1 MSNTDNSSVPMDD
14 ESEVG
19 NENATTK
26 STKVGDKRKSEYW
39 NHFWDFRDPV
49 TKKIVQVK
57 CKYCEKMLTGNTN
70 NGTSS
75 LKKHL
80 GACSKYPPNVD
91 KKQKLISVYKS
102 PESDA
107 TIVSNWKFDET
118 ACRLGLAR
126 MVIVD
131 EQPFSIVEREGFRYF
146 CSVAVPQ
153 FHIPSR
159 FTVARDVK
167 NIFVCES
174 GKLKKLIGCLKSRV
188 SLTTDCWTSIQNFN
202 YLCLTAH
209 FIDDNWKLHKRILN
223 FQLMD
228 SHKGK
233 EIGKVVEAC
242 ILKWEIEDRLFSLTV
257 DNASSNDVAVGYLKT
272 HFHDKLVLEGSF
284 FHMRCACH
292 VLNLI
297 VKDGLSSVKS
307 SIARIRA
314 AVRYVRSSPSRAKLF
329 AHSSMLVKVSC
340 KGSVCLDV
348 ATRWNSTFL
357 MLETALKFEK
367 AFNRFAEDDPDFSRE
382 LKDGVPTQE
391 DWVNAKVLSL
401 CLKLFYESTK
411 KMSGSLYVTT
421 NLYFHEVLEVLSC
434 LIEWENSTNMDI
446 RIMGRQMREKFDKYY
461 GDLGKTNIMMLVAV
475 VLDPRYKLRFL
486 KYSFKKLYPN
496 DFAKVDVICDNL
508 YDNVQ
513 KLFNHYDAIIAS
525 SSSKNNR
532 NINVANVDNGSENLS
547 SSNSEQMKK
556 FYDDFD
562 EEESAFIVEKSELD
576 YYLEE
581 ARERR
586 VEGEMFDILGWWKEK
601 SDKYKVLSTLAKD
614 ILAIPISTVSSESAF
629 STSGRILDQFRSSL
643 GPNMVE
649 ALVCTQDWLRAS
661 NVCIDIER
669 FLEDVQ
675 KYEEV
680 TLASHKLMNLLEII
694 DVTKGICASL
704 LAAASLLC
712 CLLYA
717 VFLRCLDGC

>member
-39 NHFWDFRDPV
+39 HHFWDFRDPV
-49 TKKIVQVK
+49 TKKIIQVK

-131 EQPFSIVEREGFRYF
+131 EQPFSIVERE
-146 CSVAVPQ
+146 
-153 FHIPSR
+153 
-159 FTVARDVK
+159 
-167 NIFVCES
+167 
-174 GKLKKLIGCLKSRV
+174 
-188 SLTTDCWTSIQNFN
+188 
-202 YLCLTAH
+202 
-209 FIDDNWKLHKRILN
+209 
-223 FQLMD
+223 D

-307 SIARIRA
+307 SIARIPA

-340 KGSVCLDV
+340 KD
-348 ATRWNSTFL
+348 
-357 MLETALKFEK
+357 
-367 AFNRFAEDDPDFSRE
+367 FNRFAEDDPDFSRE
-382 LKDGVPTQE
+382 LKDGVPTKE

-411 KMSGSLYVTT
+411 KMSGSLCVTT

-525 SSSKNNR
+525 SSSKNDR

-562 EEESAFIVEKSELD
+562 EEESDFIVEKSELD

-629 STSGRILDQFRSSL
+629 STSGRILDHIRSSL

-669 FLEDVQ
+669 FLEDVE

>member
-131 EQPFSIVEREGFRYF
+131 EQPFSIVERE
-146 CSVAVPQ
+146 
-153 FHIPSR
+153 
-159 FTVARDVK
+159 
-167 NIFVCES
+167 
-174 GKLKKLIGCLKSRV
+174 
-188 SLTTDCWTSIQNFN
+188 
-202 YLCLTAH
+202 
-209 FIDDNWKLHKRILN
+209 
-223 FQLMD
+223 
-228 SHKGK
+228 
-233 EIGKVVEAC
+233 
-242 ILKWEIEDRLFSLTV
+242 
-257 DNASSNDVAVGYLKT
+257 
-272 HFHDKLVLEGSF
+272 
-284 FHMRCACH
+284 
-292 VLNLI
+292 
-297 VKDGLSSVKS
+297 DGLSSVKS

-391 DWVNAKVLSL
+391 DW
-401 CLKLFYESTK
+401 
-411 KMSGSLYVTT
+411 
-421 NLYFHEVLEVLSC
+421 
-434 LIEWENSTNMDI
+434 
-446 RIMGRQMREKFDKYY
+446 
-461 GDLGKTNIMMLVAV
+461 
-475 VLDPRYKLRFL
+475 
-486 KYSFKKLYPN
+486 
-496 DFAKVDVICDNL
+496 
-508 YDNVQ
+508 

-562 EEESAFIVEKSELD
+562 EEESDFIVEKSELD

-675 KYEEV
+675 KYEE
-680 TLASHKLMNLLEII
+680 E
-694 DVTKGICASL
+694 
-704 LAAASLLC
+704 
-712 CLLYA
+712 
-717 VFLRCLDGC
+717 LDGSDTGITQVNEFVGNN

>member
-26 STKVGDKRKSEYW
+26 STKVGNKRKSEYW

-257 DNASSNDVAVGYLKT
+257 DNASSNDVAVGYLKI

-357 MLETALKFEK
+357 MLEIALKFEK

-461 GDLGKTNIMMLVAV
+461 GDLGKTNIMML
-475 VLDPRYKLRFL
+475 
-486 KYSFKKLYPN
+486 
-496 DFAKVDVICDNL
+496 
-508 YDNVQ
+508 

-562 EEESAFIVEKSELD
+562 EEESDFIVEKSELD

-601 SDKYKVLSTLAKD
+601 SDKYNVLSTLAKD

-675 KYEEV
+675 KYEE
-680 TLASHKLMNLLEII
+680 E
-694 DVTKGICASL
+694 
-704 LAAASLLC
+704 
-712 CLLYA
+712 
-717 VFLRCLDGC
+717 LDGSDTGITQVNEFVGNN